1 MLTEPANEHDA
12 TAEHL
17 RRMVALLDS
26 LGARIA
32 RLAQALDMPLDNPG
46 DVERALL
53 HGEESAPPHDRH
65 ASMREELRGLLVLR
79 YNVIKRYAD
88 EVGAQ
93 AARDILVCAQ
103 EQLLREGFR
112 PQAPGMDLRSL
123 FDGF

>member
-1 MLTEPANEHDA
+1 MRTEPANEHDA

-17 RRMVALLDS
+17 RRMVALLDA
-26 LGARIA
+26 LGARIT

-53 HGEESAPPHDRH
+53 HGNESVPPHDRH

-79 YNVIKRYAD
+79 YNVVKRYAD

-103 EQLLREGFR
+103 DQLLREGFR